1 MDEANQLESDETRD
15 AALLLHGMMCVAG
28 ADGTFADAEIR
39 IVEAYCSLLPEL
51 RQHAFDDLMA
61 RAQAVVSRYGSIEES
76 LSALDQLSSP
86 ALRNKL
92 FVVAADVALSSG
104 KLGPREDKM
113 LQALQRTLGVDDA
126 LRNKILDVL
135 ALKHA

>member
-1 MDEANQLESDETRD
+1 MDKASQLDSDEGLD

-51 RQHAFDDLMA
+51 RQHAFDELMA

-86 ALRNKL
+86 ALRKKL
-92 FVVAADVALSSG
+92 FVVAADVALSGG
-104 KLGPREDKM
+104 KLGPCEDNM
-113 LQALQRTLGVDDA
+113 LKALQRTLGVDDA